1 MSRFLFPKWT
11 NKIKTMALPAIL
23 GGPVYL
29 VLIFWLGA
37 SPKTLNAGY
46 SPKQPVPF
54 SHALHAGELGL
65 DCRYCH
71 TTVEK
76 AAHAAVPP
84 TSTCMNCHTNIKTTS
99 PKLELIRTSFA
110 TGEPVRWERIHD
122 LPDYAYFNHAS
133 HVTRGIGCKSCHGRI
148 DQMEKV
154 YQQEPLS
161 MGWCLDCH
169 RAPEKHLR
177 PLDQIT
183 NMAWEPENQLELGLK
198 LKNELGIKASTDCS
212 TCHR

>member
-99 PKLELIRTSFA
+99 PKLELIRRSFA

>member
-11 NKIKTMALPAIL
+11 NKIKTLLVPALV
-23 GGPVYL
+23 GGPIYL
-29 VLIFWLGA
+29 VLLFALGA

-46 SPKQPVPF
+46 SPTQPVPF
-54 SHALHAGELGL
+54 SHALHAGELGM

-84 TSTCMNCHTNIKTTS
+84 TATCMKCHTNIKTTS
-99 PKLELIRTSFA
+99 PKLTVIRESAA
-110 TGEPVRWERIHD
+110 TGDPVPWERIHD

-169 RAPEKHLR
+169 RQPEKHLR

-183 NMAWEPENQLELGLK
+183 NMAWAPENQLELGRK
-198 LKNELGIKASTDCS
+198 LKEELNIKASTNCS